1 MFTIL
6 LASFPKLFYFC
17 KCPPFLYFSLI
28 LFLLLLGAGF
38 ELNLILFWG
47 CLSLVSNAL
56 VGFLQSFKPSR
67 TNLGK
72 LFICPLTNLLET

>member
-1 MFTIL
+1 
-6 LASFPKLFYFC
+6 
-17 KCPPFLYFSLI
+17 
-28 LFLLLLGAGF
+28 
-38 ELNLILFWG
+38 
-47 CLSLVSNAL
+47 LSLVSNAL